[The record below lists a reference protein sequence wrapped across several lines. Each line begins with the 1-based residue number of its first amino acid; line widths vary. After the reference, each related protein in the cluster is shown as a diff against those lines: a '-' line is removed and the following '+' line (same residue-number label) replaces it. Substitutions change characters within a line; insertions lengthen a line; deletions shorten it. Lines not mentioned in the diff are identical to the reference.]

1 MKTKELTL
9 KCCLGRINIKFICRE
24 RETLKPALRS
34 DLNNRIHVSIVRKK
48 ATGRG
53 DFGEGHVFSFKHWED
68 NETKVH

>member
-24 RETLKPALRS
+24 RERLKPALRS
-34 DLNNRIHVSIVRKK
+34 DLDSRIHGSTVRKK

-53 DFGEGHVFSFKHWED
+53 DFGDGG
-68 NETKVH
+68 T